1 MDEQGNVRDM
11 IQEGK
16 TKLQWDRKIPDEEIE
31 NLRALLDVENFD
43 SNLPQAI
50 KQIHLIVHPDKN
62 IHDFSGYQQN

>member
-43 SNLPQAI
+43 SNLPQ
-50 KQIHLIVHPDKN
+50 VT
-62 IHDFSGYQQN
+62 